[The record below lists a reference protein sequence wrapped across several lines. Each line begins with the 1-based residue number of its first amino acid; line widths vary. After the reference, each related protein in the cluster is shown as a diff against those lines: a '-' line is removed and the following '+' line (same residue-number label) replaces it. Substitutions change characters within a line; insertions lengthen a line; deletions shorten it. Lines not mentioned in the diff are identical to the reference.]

1 MTAGVLRI
9 EVHYARGQLKL
20 LGHTGTD
27 DPLDIPWLL
36 MQESKPRILK
46 PVEKC
51 YPQLDYFVY
60 DKAQI
65 RVEQSSFKPE
75 TRKQMLT
82 LLIRMQ

>member
-1 MTAGVLRI
+1 
-9 EVHYARGQLKL
+9 
-20 LGHTGTD
+20 
-27 DPLDIPWLL
+27 

>member
-9 EVHYARGQLKL
+9 EVHYARGKLKS

-27 DPLDIPWLL
+27 DPLDILWLL
-36 MQESKPRILK
+36 MQKSKPRILK
-46 PVEKC
+46 PVGNC

-60 DKAQI
+60 DKAQM
-65 RVEQSSFKPE
+65 RVEQSGFKPE
-75 TRKQMLT
+75 TRKQMLP